1 MTGSYLTTRQLA
13 RRLGLSERTGHQ
25 SVANMCK
32 LGRVPGAVKIGRDY
46 IIPADVAD
54 YRKPVG
60 HPRKEVPGD
69 A

>member
-1 MTGSYLTTRQLA
+1 MTGDFLTTRQLA

-25 SVANMCK
+25 RIADMCK
-32 LGRVPGAVKIGRDY
+32 VGRIPGAVKVGRDWL
-46 IIPADVAD
+46 IPADTVD